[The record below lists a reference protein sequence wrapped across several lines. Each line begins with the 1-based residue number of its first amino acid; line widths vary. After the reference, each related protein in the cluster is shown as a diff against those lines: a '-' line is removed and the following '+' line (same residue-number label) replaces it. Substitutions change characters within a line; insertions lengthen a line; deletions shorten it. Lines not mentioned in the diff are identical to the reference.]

1 MGRDKADLLLRGRT
15 LLQRAVDRVR
25 EAGGEPL
32 IVGPARPESGTG
44 SCRRIDE
51 EPGAGLEGRR
61 GPLFAL
67 HHGLQVCGTRRAV
80 ALACDLPLVPAR
92 FLRLL
97 VDESERYDAVVPRA
111 AGELQV
117 LCAAYTVA
125 CLPAIERHQSG
136 GDRSVHGFLG
146 SIRVRIIDGKELEP
160 FGGEEIFLNVNRPED
175 LERAASRLLD
185 RKEAGAR
192 GD

>member
-1 MGRDKADLLLRGRT
+1 TSRSPGAAWPSCSPSTATPTSSTWNRSGRPVRSGARLRGRGGSTTRAILPCVWTGLILAGGRSLRMGRDKADLLLRGRT
-15 LLQRAVDRVR
+15 LLRRAVDRVR

-32 IVGPARPESGTG
+32 IVGPAGPESGTG

-92 FLRLL
+92 FLR
-97 VDESERYDAVVPRA
+97 
-111 AGELQV
+111 
-117 LCAAYTVA
+117 
-125 CLPAIERHQSG
+125 
-136 GDRSVHGFLG
+136 
-146 SIRVRIIDGKELEP
+146 
-160 FGGEEIFLNVNRPED
+160 
-175 LERAASRLLD
+175 
-185 RKEAGAR
+185 
-192 GD
+192 